1 MNHVYLGAVAFGV
14 TLLVA
19 SFLMG
24 GKDTDHGDT
33 GHGDSDHGD
42 SGHGGDPG
50 FGWLPVGSLR
60 FWVFLLTFGGGAG
73 LALTALGS
81 STMVAAAGALAIGWA
96 AGAVAIAVVR
106 SLNKHSVSSAVGGA
120 ELVGATG
127 TLLLPIGPGK
137 PGKVRVALKGRTE
150 DYVANI
156 VEDGGELPSGSAVL
170 IVAESEGG
178 SVLVARGEI

>member
-1 MNHVYLGAVAFGV
+1 LNHVYLGAVAFGV

-24 GKDTDHGDT
+24 GKDTDHGD
-33 GHGDSDHGD
+33 GSHAHD
-42 SGHGGDPG
+42 GGDLG

-81 STMVAAAGALAIGWA
+81 STAVAAVGALAIGWA
-96 AGAVAIAVVR
+96 SGAVAIGVVR
-106 SLNKHSVSSAVGGA
+106 SLSKHSVSSDVGAA

-127 TLLLPIGPGK
+127 TLVLPVGPGR

-150 DYVANI
+150 DYVATI

-170 IVAESEGG
+170 IIAESEGG